1 MSTSDIKAPDTTA
14 SSTDSPPD
22 ESTDL
27 PLDTVFEILKNRRRR
42 DILQYLWNHDGTA
55 NIGELA
61 EHIAALE
68 NDVDVTALSSSQ
80 RKRVYIGLYQ
90 CHLPKMD
97 DAEVVDFDKHRGTIE
112 LRDSA
117 EELTAYL
124 QADDPSVPQVSTTS
138 AAVALTVG
146 TLVPAGVLGVSPL
159 GAVAPFVWALIGT
172 AALFFV
178 TADQLRRD
186 ETDYDL
192 LATATALRARLS
204 SGESPS

>member
-1 MSTSDIKAPDTTA
+1 MSTSDIKPSDTTA
-14 SSTDSPPD
+14 APSDSSPD
-22 ESTDL
+22 DSTDL

-68 NDVDVTALSSSQ
+68 NDIDVAALSSSQ

-97 DAEVVDFDKHRGTIE
+97 DADIVDFDKHRGTIE
-112 LRDSA
+112 LCDVA
-117 EELTAYL
+117 DELTAYL
-124 QADDPSVPQVSTTS
+124 QASETSASELSTTS
-138 AAVALTVG
+138 VGVALAVG
-146 TLVPAGVLGVSPL
+146 TLVPLGVLGIYPL
-159 GAVAPFVWALIGT
+159 GLVAPFVWALIGT
-172 AALFFV
+172 AALLFV

-192 LATATALRARLS
+192 LASMTALRARLS
-204 SGESPS
+204 TGESPS